1 MSRSV
6 LMVSQ
11 PTVSGVAQCVLDWSS
26 GLQQRDWSV
35 TVACPRD
42 GWLGNALRER
52 DVPVLAWESV
62 REPTQGLKTEST
74 TLRDAIRRSDPDVVF
89 LHGSKAGLI
98 GRLVTRGRRPT
109 AFAPHAWSFEAV
121 TGRTRSAALAWER
134 FASRWT
140 SRFICVSDA
149 ERELGETAGITGA
162 YTVAR
167 NGIDLEALSSP
178 DLEQRQ
184 ALRRTVGLSPTE
196 RAVVCV
202 GRICR
207 QKGQDVLLDAWSRL
221 PGDDRSLTLVGGGPD
236 LDSLRERW
244 SSPDI
249 RFTGETD
256 RRTALDWMAA
266 ADLVVLP
273 SRWEG
278 LALVPLESL
287 AVGTPV
293 VATDVN
299 GTREVLTE
307 GVGSVVPIEDSV
319 RLAAAIEEWLKKLGG
334 DGVHQ
339 RCRNRV
345 AESFDLTD
353 TVTRIDRALL
363 EISGGG
369 R

>member
-1 MSRSV
+1 M
-6 LMVSQ
+6 
-11 PTVSGVAQCVLDWSS
+11 
-26 GLQQRDWSV
+26 
-35 TVACPRD
+35 
-42 GWLGNALRER
+42 
-52 DVPVLAWESV
+52 
-62 REPTQGLKTEST
+62 TQST
-74 TLRDAIRRSDPDVVF
+74 TFRTEWDQLFIGGKWAAPSSAEVIEVRSPATGEIVGKVPLAVAADVDAACAAAR
-89 LHGSKAGLI
+89 KAFDEG
-98 GRLVTRGRRPT
+98 PW
-109 AFAPHAWSFEAV
+109 PKM
-121 TGRTRSAALAWER
+121 
-134 FASRWT
+134 
-140 SRFICVSDA
+140 
-149 ERELGETAGITGA
+149 
-162 YTVAR
+162 
-167 NGIDLEALSSP
+167 
-178 DLEQRQ
+178 
-184 ALRRTVGLSPTE
+184 SPTE